1 MPNKRMQGTKLAGA
15 YIPDQKDEA
24 LAALAAKKGYS
35 NKAEFI
41 RALFE
46 TALEEVSSLPRPTS
60 KKRAKPK
67 KE

>member
-46 TALEEVSSLPRPTS
+46 SALAEAKLSPESKLP
-60 KKRAKPK
+60 KRAKPK
-67 KE
+67 K